1 MELLRNFCCLT
12 ARFRPRDAGI
22 HNYMSADAFTRSDGI
37 FFYIPPPH
45 ALSRKD
51 FPRFRLKVTRQ
62 ICCPVIDNTT
72 KMSYPFSGPAPG
84 IVSRTQGEPVI
95 RTEPLYV
102 LSPPECCV
110 CERTL
115 SVRELEEF
123 YGRADETLGGDIH
136 CPSCAVHFLT
146 LCRECSCR
154 YTADRSGMCEECQ
167 RHDYAHI
174 LSS

>member
-1 MELLRNFCCLT
+1 MSP
-12 ARFRPRDAGI
+12 PRAL
-22 HNYMSADAFTRSDGI
+22 
-37 FFYIPPPH
+37 PH
-45 ALSRKD
+45 KD
-51 FPRFRLKVTRQ
+51 FLFSAPKAHDKFVAWLLTTRQ
-62 ICCPVIDNTT
+62 KCRILFP
-72 KMSYPFSGPAPG
+72 GLRPG

-95 RTEPLYV
+95 CTEPPYV

-123 YGRADETLGGDIH
+123 YGMADETLGGDIH

>member
-1 MELLRNFCCLT
+1 MPVYITTCPRKHLRDQMEYFFMSPPVARCRST
-12 ARFRPRDAGI
+12 ASPVFAQEG
-22 HNYMSADAFTRSDGI
+22 
-37 FFYIPPPH
+37 
-45 ALSRKD
+45 
-51 FPRFRLKVTRQ
+51 TRQ

-72 KMSYPFSGPAPG
+72 KMSYPFLGLRPG
-84 IVSRTQGEPVI
+84 VVSRTQGEPVI

-123 YGRADETLGGDIH
+123 YGTADETLGGNIH

-154 YTADRSGMCEECQ
+154 YTADRSGICGECQ